1 MVLVLACACSDPTPE
16 AALEVEAEQ
25 PTIII
30 EDVSEPSDGAET
42 DPIELPPPPP
52 DVVVDVPEAI
62 EPHRVGSEVVEGV
75 LLNLADLSPTERALA
90 DEVARRTAEEI
101 TTRGPLG
108 GGVWGL
114 SAPQW
119 VDLLQTL
126 SYALIV
132 LLGGAIANALRRL
145 YGRMS
150 PPSGVEGEMVSLERL
165 REQESIAAE
174 LRHQLDT
181 LREKLATDGPR
192 PSTSAPSPSQK
203 LRPPGVRDFRAAGN
217 AEWYGEK

>member
-1 MVLVLACACSDPTPE
+1 MIVLLLSCACSDRSTPNGV
-16 AALEVEAEQ
+16 EVGPAVL
-25 PTIII
+25 I
-30 EDVSEPSDGAET
+30 EDVSEPSDGTEAE
-42 DPIELPPPPP
+42 PNSEPPPSQP
-52 DVVVDVPEAI
+52 DVVVNVPEVV
-62 EPHRVGSEVVEGV
+62 EPQRVGPVVVEGV

-101 TTRGPLG
+101 TKRGPLG
-108 GGVWGL
+108 GGLWGL

-119 VDLLQTL
+119 VDLLQTF

-150 PPSGVEGEMVSLERL
+150 PHSGEDGEVVGLDRL
-165 REQESIAAE
+165 REQEDIAAE

-181 LREKLATDGPR
+181 LRERLATDER
-192 PSTSAPSPSQK
+192 KPSSSAPSASQK
-203 LRPPGVRDFRAAGN
+203 LRPPGARDFRAAGN